1 MENTMTQ
8 EIKNDNITV
17 VVENKPGCHVLLNIT
32 VAPKASQEAHKKAIK
47 SVSKEVSLPGFRKG
61 KAPEPLI
68 IKHYASYVNDEW
80 RQNILQTAFSEAM
93 KLTKMYPL
101 NDNSVKKPTLK
112 NASLDQDS
120 VVVIEFE
127 SHPNLPQVDTQ
138 NFEIT
143 KIEPKP
149 VTEEAVKEFLNELRW
164 HFAEWE
170 EIKDRPVQE
179 DDSVILD
186 IENLD
191 KPGHF
196 VCKDTTF
203 NVIKGK
209 MGNWMHKK
217 IIGLNVG
224 DSFEATS
231 EQTEH
236 EKTETE
242 FVPTQCKVTVKEIK
256 KANLPEIDDKLAAS
270 MGAENVEDLTKKA
283 KENLEKQATESARDH
298 SRMHIEKNLLEKYPF
313 ELPGTLV
320 QAEIKNRTAIR
331 RIELAKMGLSST
343 EANEALE
350 KEQES
355 IIREVDKV
363 LRTFFLVRKI
373 GEDNNIDVSQNE
385 LLEGLMQEMYSS
397 QNPIDFSKDAGEA
410 RSRVYVR
417 LMTQKVMDFLVEN
430 SKTV

>member
-1 MENTMTQ
+1 MTQ
-8 EIKNDNITV
+8 ELKNDNISV
-17 VVENKPGCHVLLNIT
+17 EIENKPGCLVHLNIT
-32 VAPKASQEAHKKAIK
+32 VAPKASKEAHKKAIK
-47 SVSKEVSLPGFRKG
+47 SVNKEVSLPGFRKG
-61 KAPEPLI
+61 KAPEPMI
-68 IKHYASYVNDEW
+68 VKHYGSYVNDEW

-93 KLTKMYPL
+93 KLTKLYPL

-112 NASLDQDS
+112 NASLDEES

-127 SHPNLPQVDTQ
+127 SHPNLPTVEIK
-138 NFEIT
+138 NFEIHKT
-143 KIEPKP
+143 EPKP
-149 VTEEAVKEFLNELRW
+149 VTDEAVKDFLNELRW

-170 EIKDRPVQE
+170 DVKDRPVQE
-179 DDSVILD
+179 DDSVSLD

-209 MGNWMHKK
+209 MGDWMHKR

-231 EQTEH
+231 EQAPH
-236 EKTETE
+236 EKTDTE
-242 FVPTQCKVTVKEIK
+242 FVPTRCKVTVKEIK
-256 KANLPEIDDKLAAS
+256 KATLPEIDDKLATS
-270 MGAENVEDLTKKA
+270 MGAENVADLEKKA
-283 KENLEKQATESARDH
+283 RENLEKQAIEAARENAR
-298 SRMHIEKNLLEKYPF
+298 SQIEKNLLDSYPF

-320 QAEIKNRTAIR
+320 QAEIKNRVLVR
-331 RIELAKMGLSST
+331 RNELRKSGLSPAEVSET
-343 EANEALE
+343 IE
-350 KEQES
+350 KEQEGMV
-355 IIREVDKV
+355 RDVDRV

-397 QNPIDFSKDAGEA
+397 QNPIDFSKDSGEA

-417 LMTQKVMDFLVEN
+417 LMTQKVMDFLVDN
-430 SKTV
+430 SKVV